1 MHVHRCH
8 LAWGFA
14 LVLSSLACHPSIP
27 SAPTPVRASRPIA
40 PSTPIES
47 PQPLPDCDLHVA
59 SRAGIQCINEH
70 GEPIHTINDLPVDD
84 GFFLD
89 EEHIFAWYER
99 APEAYL
105 IAARTGAVVMNHSL
119 LPPLPPE
126 CRPDQVWPHVRIIL
140 PLPRATTPDQICFD
154 IANAAYE
161 ELEDV
166 RFSGR
171 FHVPSFSVSWELVWF
186 SGSCPFGGLPDTGS
200 MCPRRVPDASLIAA
214 NPDHPYFIEA
224 GAMMKRVEGKPPSRV
239 WGPFRAHTPRNSA
252 TSGLD
257 VLSSGFDSFEP
268 LATTANGRYVVLAGN
283 HTKGDVL
290 HLEVLLFD
298 RQTGE
303 ILPLPAKPST
313 SWPAPLT
320 IEALRELAPGVAET
334 FTVLFEVSARFI
346 PNSDQFAID
355 NLLFDPRVGAVR
367 MPGRLIVAQ

>member
-1 MHVHRCH
+1 MHVHRSD
-8 LAWGFA
+8 LACSFA
-14 LVLSSLACHPSIP
+14 LVLSSLACHPAIP
-27 SAPTPVRASRPIA
+27 SAPTPARASQPIA
-40 PSTPIES
+40 PSAPTQR
-47 PQPLPDCDLHVA
+47 PQPLPQCDLHVA
-59 SRAGIQCINEH
+59 GRAGIQCINEH
-70 GEPIHTINDLPVDD
+70 GEPIHTINELPVDD

-89 EEHIFAWYER
+89 DEHIFAWYER

-105 IAARTGAVVMNHSL
+105 ISARTGAVVTSHSL

-126 CRPDQVWPHVRIIL
+126 CPPDQVWPRVRIIL
-140 PLPRATTPDQICFD
+140 PLPRATPADQICFD
-154 IANAAYE
+154 IVNGPYE
-161 ELEDV
+161 DLEDT

-171 FHVPSFSVSWELVWF
+171 IHVPSFSVSWGLVWITE
-186 SGSCPFGGLPDTGS
+186 SCPNGRLPHGS
-200 MCPRRVPDASLIAA
+200 MCPHLEPDPSLVAA
-214 NPDHPYFIEA
+214 NSDHPYFIEA
-224 GAMMKRVEGKPPSRV
+224 GAMMKRVEGKRPLRV
-239 WGPFRAHTPRNSA
+239 WGPFPTHAPSNSWP
-252 TSGLD
+252 SQLD

-298 RQTGE
+298 RQAGE
-303 ILPLPAKPST
+303 ILPLPAKPSN

-367 MPGRLIVAQ
+367 MPGRLIVPQ